1 MDKMQALNSFWNG
14 FGIKAYDE
22 NTVTD
27 EAQLPYI
34 TYGASN
40 DNFDEPV
47 MQTANIWD
55 YSKSWALVT
64 AKEKQISDFISRGG
78 KMIPYDGGAIW
89 IRKGNPWAQ
98 RLSDGSNDM
107 IRRIVL
113 NVVIE
118 FLD

>member
-34 TYGASN
+34 TYEASN
-40 DNFDEPV
+40 DSFDESIT
-47 MQTANIWD
+47 QTASIWY
-55 YSKSWALVT
+55 YSKSWAEIT
-64 AKEKQISDFISRGG
+64 AKEKQISDHISRGG
-78 KMIPYDGGAIW
+78 IMIPYDGGAIW
-89 IRKGNPWAQ
+89 IQKGNPWAQ
-98 RLSDGSNDM
+98 RLSDESNDM
-107 IRRIVL
+107 VRRIVL
-113 NVVIE
+113 NVIVE